1 MLKIAPLL
9 LSWMVLLCNESEDY
23 RLKDFLRTEG
33 DDDTWKSTL
42 PLVEHDE
49 GQREEDK
56 LPRACTLLHQ
66 IVIEKYFIPIRSNN
80 SV

>member
-1 MLKIAPLL
+1 MNLKA
-9 LSWMVLLCNESEDY
+9 
-23 RLKDFLRTEG
+23 TEIPQQAEVFP

-42 PLVEHDE
+42 PWVEQDV
-49 GQREEDK
+49 GQRDEDK

-66 IVIEKYFIPIRSNN
+66 IVIEKYLIPIRSNN